1 MLAFTL
7 REMGIRGAGFAL
19 ALTTDP
25 KLGAKL
31 GGYGF
36 DSHGTPWI
44 GRWLKKLSI
53 TFIYWVDKEIFSDV
67 PWCLTIADSDQDFA
81 RL

>member
-44 GRWLKKLSI
+44 GRWLK
-53 TFIYWVDKEIFSDV
+53 
-67 PWCLTIADSDQDFA
+67 
-81 RL
+81 